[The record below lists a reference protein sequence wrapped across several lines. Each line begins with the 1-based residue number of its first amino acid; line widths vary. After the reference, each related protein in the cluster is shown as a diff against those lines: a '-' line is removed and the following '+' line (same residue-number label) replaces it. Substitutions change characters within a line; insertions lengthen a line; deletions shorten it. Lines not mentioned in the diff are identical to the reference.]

1 MGVSHMDAPETQKR
15 ISEDL
20 RRLGLRSGGVV
31 LVHSSL
37 KSMGRVPGGPE
48 TVVRGLLG
56 ALGPRG
62 TLLFPALSFR
72 TVNSENPVFDVRRTP
87 SCIGAIPEH
96 FRTRAGTVRSIQPTH
111 SVCGVGPRANELLG
125 EHHHDETS
133 CGPHSPFRKLRDVG
147 GQILMLGCGLKP
159 NTSMHGVEELVEPPY
174 LFEPPITYRIV
185 FADRRQMHHTCR
197 SHGFD
202 GYAQRYDRLGDVIQ
216 GDDLRVGQVME
227 ATAHLI
233 ETKAMWDRAGEAMA
247 REPFYFV
254 DRR

>member
-1 MGVSHMDAPETQKR
+1 M
-15 ISEDL
+15 EDL

-37 KSMGRVPGGPE
+37 KSLGHVPGGPE
-48 TVVRGLLG
+48 TVIRGLLA
-56 ALGPRG
+56 ALGPQG
-62 TLLFPALSFR
+62 TLLIPALSFR
-72 TVNSENPVFDVRRTP
+72 TVNKDNPVFDVRHTP

-111 SVCGVGPRANELLG
+111 SVCGVGARTEELLG
-125 EHHHDETS
+125 EHHRDATT

-174 LFEPPITYRIV
+174 LFGPPVMYRIV
-185 FADRRQMHHTCR
+185 LTDGQQMHHTCR

-202 GYAQRYDRLGDVIQ
+202 GYAQRYDRVGNVNHD
-216 GDDLRVGQVME
+216 DDLRAGKVME
-227 ATAHLI
+227 ASAHLI
-233 ETKAMWDRAGEAMA
+233 EARAMWDRAREAM
-247 REPFYFV
+247 EGNPLYFV